1 MPLYDFECEPC
12 AYYTE
17 IRQGPEDPDVH
28 LCPHCMNTTLRKVF
42 INAPS
47 ISVVGEANTIGQL
60 MDRNTKKMGK
70 YEMQDKN
77 RKNNINHSIDTG
89 KPKCPRSDWPHHATI
104 TFKIDVRKMNNDGSL
119 DHKVLGNEILKKYGV
134 SNKAQICVSGAT
146 EADCI
151 KNLIE
156 MLEKMNG

>member
-17 IRQGPEDPDVH
+17 IRQGPYDPDVH
-28 LCPHCMNTTLRKVF
+28 LCPHCNSATLKKVF

-77 RKNNINHSIDTG
+77 RKNNIHQDKEAQEKKQLRN
-89 KPKCPRSDWPHHATI
+89 
-104 TFKIDVRKMNNDGSL
+104 KINKMTPEQKVRWIKE
-119 DHKVLGNEILKKYGV
+119 GN
-134 SNKAQICVSGAT
+134 
-146 EADCI
+146 
-151 KNLIE
+151 
-156 MLEKMNG
+156 